1 VGLSGDPVFGA
12 ARTRTRALG
21 IIDTMTDLLLIVPHP
36 DDEVFGCGALFA
48 RMAAHGRR
56 VATLTLTRG
65 RAGRS
70 LDLCSREELADVR
83 EAELRASLAALGVE
97 DVHVFDYPD
106 FVPDDKRGIPPHP
119 GLQALP
125 AAELVPRM
133 AEVIDRTRPR
143 AVLTFPPNGSN
154 GHPDHVTA
162 HELAWK
168 AIGAASV
175 EVERVYYFSNDH
187 PYDGPDRPGF
197 LAADVIRAGHLPPTH
212 VVEAG
217 AFLEPKLRAMAQHRT
232 QALSVLNF
240 MAHFARRLSVE
251 SFHRARP
258 APVAGEGPVTVPWL

>member
-1 VGLSGDPVFGA
+1 
-12 ARTRTRALG
+12 
-21 IIDTMTDLLLIVPHP
+21 MTDLLLIVPHP

-48 RMAAHGRR
+48 RMAAHGRS

-70 LDLCSREELADVR
+70 LELCAREDLPEVR

-97 DVHVFDYPD
+97 DVTVFDYPD
-106 FVPDDKRGIPPHP
+106 FVPDADRGIPPHP
-119 GLQALP
+119 GLQSLDQDEIVSRVAQ
-125 AAELVPRM
+125 
-133 AEVIDRTRPR
+133 VIERTRPR

-162 HELAWK
+162 HRLTWR
-168 AIGAASV
+168 AIDAAPVSV
-175 EVERVYYFSNDH
+175 GQVYYFASDRA
-187 PYDGPDRPGF
+187 YDGPARPGF
-197 LAADVIRAGHLPPTH
+197 LDPDVIRAGHLGPTH

-240 MAHFARRLSVE
+240 IARFTRRLSVE
-251 SFHRARP
+251 GFHRARP
-258 APVAGEGPVTVPWL
+258 EVAEGEGPRTVPWL

>member
-1 VGLSGDPVFGA
+1 
-12 ARTRTRALG
+12 
-21 IIDTMTDLLLIVPHP
+21 MTDLLLIVPHP

-70 LDLCSREELADVR
+70 LELCAREDLADVR

-97 DVHVFDYPD
+97 DVTVFDYPD
-106 FVPDDKRGIPPHP
+106 FVPDADRGIPPHP
-119 GLQALP
+119 GLQSLDEGAI
-125 AAELVPRM
+125 VSRVV
-133 AEVIDRTRPR
+133 EVIERTRPR

-162 HELAWK
+162 HRVAWR
-168 AIGAASV
+168 ALETASV
-175 EVERVYYFSNDH
+175 TVEQVYYFASDRA
-187 PYDGPDRPGF
+187 YDGPARPGF
-197 LAADVIRAGHLPPTH
+197 LEPEAIRAGHLGPTH

-217 AFLEPKLRAMAQHRT
+217 PFLEPKLRAMAQHRT

-240 MAHFARRLSVE
+240 MARFTRRLTVE
-251 SFHRARP
+251 GFHRARP
-258 APVAGEGPVTVPWL
+258 EVAGGEGPRTVPWL